1 MRTMDTTTFRLA
13 GKIHH
18 YYLGEHD
25 FVYVKTDPYRVM
37 SAGTEVSIYICAGNF
52 LIVFSRE

>member
-1 MRTMDTTTFRLA
+1 MDTTTFRLA